1 MKLYK
6 PLIHTETV
14 HLTAVL
20 SKKTQGLKFYFI
32 QTWKTVSTSLNTLI
46 PKVLQ

>member
-6 PLIHTETV
+6 PLIHTETI

-20 SKKTQGLKFYFI
+20 SKNQGLKFYFI
-32 QTWKTVSTSLNTLI
+32 QTWETVSTSLNTLI